1 MELVGFVYDNA
12 GNAIAG
18 ATVQGY
24 ESADDQTS
32 GTTAETAVLTDSNG
46 KWTITTTT
54 ASRIP
59 MDVRITYGSNKRWIK
74 AGDKINVT
82 DMTVTGELTVGEDGT
97 GFDVTL
103 FGDTPSRSAVWDQS
117 EDALHLND
125 STELKFGSLAAGDMV
140 LYHDGTNSYIKNATG
155 ALKLATESTGIAV
168 TIGHTTSEVTI
179 GQNLTVTGTLT
190 LGSGAELSEAEL
202 ELLDGI
208 TAGTAAANKAVVLDG
223 SKNIATIGTIG
234 SGAITATGVSSFA
247 SSTTIGNLTLA
258 NGSITDSSGTI
269 SLGSNALVTTG
280 VITAAGF
287 TIGAAVVDATELE
300 ILDGA
305 LVTTAEL
312 NVVDG
317 NTSVGTTAVS
327 DGHGIVMNHGG
338 TMAQTNVVTLAA
350 YLDDEITAMPNLVTT
365 AATTVGV
372 LANGSIDTGFGT
384 INNAAAITG
393 TVLTATTNFTMGD
406 TVVTNGVI
414 TDSSGLSLDA
424 DVTVTGDLIV
434 NGDTVTVN
442 TATLS
447 VEDPL
452 IALAIGN
459 GADSVDVGLYAKYT
473 DSGVKYSG
481 LFRDASDSD
490 KWKLFATTGGSHAAP
505 TTTVN
510 TTSGF
515 TLGTLVASA
524 FEGDITGDVTGNADT
539 ATALATTRAINGVNF
554 DGSAAITVTAAAGTL
569 SGNTL
574 KSTVVTSSLTTVG
587 TIGTGVWQG
596 TAIASGYIAADA
608 ITGAKIADDAI
619 GSEHIADDAVVTA
632 AIADD
637 AITSALIADDA
648 VVTAAI
654 ADDAITS
661 ALIADDAVVSAA
673 IADNAITNALMA
685 DNAIDSAELAAG
697 SVDAAHMSVNSIDSD
712 SYVNGSIDT
721 AHYAAGSVDAT
732 ALGADSVTAAK
743 IGDNVLNSE
752 HYAAG
757 SIDNEHLADDA
768 VDSDEI
774 AAGAIDTAHIA
785 DNQVTLA
792 KMAGG
797 TDGNIISYDASGDP
811 VAIATGNDG
820 QVLTSTGAGS
830 PPAFE
835 ALPSGDAPSGAQTGI
850 TTILNAGAK
859 LGRDS
864 QNLIDFAT
872 TDNKIILRVN
882 NVDEVELVANVLQ
895 PTTNDGVAL
904 GTGSLMWSDA
914 FLASGSVL
922 NFNNGNMTVTHSNTV
937 LTVAGGT
944 LATAAL
950 TTSTIVA
957 SGIIKTDD
965 STPATTIADG
975 SLQTDGG
982 LSVTFDAVIG
992 DDLILISD
1000 AAKLSLGIGA
1010 DVTLTHDNATGGTLS
1025 GTPIVVES
1033 LGASALADDN
1043 YTGLVL
1049 GFIAHEDM
1057 DVGQAVYIHTDDGEV
1072 GIADANA
1079 LATMPAIGV
1088 VVGADADA
1096 DAPVKILVQG
1106 IYNDA
1111 DGFDGA
1117 LTEGATMYLGE
1128 AVGAVTVTIPDGDG
1142 DFVQVMG
1149 VACGPRDV
1157 YINPSLDII
1166 ERAG

>member
-1 MELVGFVYDNA
+1 MGYVGTAPVSGDYKKLDNISS
-12 GNAIAG
+12 GFNASATAFTLQVGSVNVTPPKETTLLISVGGIMQEPVTAYTVSGSTITFTAAPAAG
-18 ATVQGY
+18 ADFFG
-24 ESADDQTS
+24 
-32 GTTAETAVLTDSNG
+32 VLMGDSY
-46 KWTITTTT
+46 
-54 ASRIP
+54 S
-59 MDVRITYGSNKRWIK
+59 
-74 AGDKINVT
+74 
-82 DMTVTGELTVGEDGT
+82 
-97 GFDVTL
+97 
-103 FGDTPSRSAVWDQS
+103 
-117 EDALHLND
+117 
-125 STELKFGSLAAGDMV
+125 
-140 LYHDGTNSYIKNATG
+140 
-155 ALKLATESTGIAV
+155 
-168 TIGHTTSEVTI
+168 
-179 GQNLTVTGTLT
+179 
-190 LGSGAELSEAEL
+190 
-202 ELLDGI
+202 
-208 TAGTAAANKAVVLDG
+208 
-223 SKNIATIGTIG
+223 IGTI
-234 SGAITATGVSSFA
+234 
-247 SSTTIGNLTLA
+247 
-258 NGSITDSSGTI
+258 
-269 SLGSNALVTTG
+269 
-280 VITAAGF
+280 
-287 TIGAAVVDATELE
+287 
-300 ILDGA
+300 
-305 LVTTAEL
+305 
-312 NVVDG
+312 
-317 NTSVGTTAVS
+317 S
-327 DGHGIVMNHGG
+327 D
-338 TMAQTNVVTLAA
+338 
-350 YLDDEITAMPNLVTT
+350 
-365 AATTVGV
+365 
-372 LANGSIDTGFGT
+372 
-384 INNAAAITG
+384 
-393 TVLTATTNFTMGD
+393 
-406 TVVTNGVI
+406 
-414 TDSSGLSLDA
+414 
-424 DVTVTGDLIV
+424 
-434 NGDTVTVN
+434 
-442 TATLS
+442 
-447 VEDPL
+447 
-452 IALAIGN
+452 
-459 GADSVDVGLYAKYT
+459 DSV
-473 DSGVKYSG
+473 
-481 LFRDASDSD
+481 
-490 KWKLFATTGGSHAAP
+490 
-505 TTTVN
+505 
-510 TTSGF
+510 
-515 TLGTLVASA
+515 
-524 FEGDITGDVTGNADT
+524 
-539 ATALATTRAINGVNF
+539 
-554 DGSAAITVTAAAGTL
+554 
-569 SGNTL
+569 
-574 KSTVVTSSLTTVG
+574 
-587 TIGTGVWQG
+587 
-596 TAIASGYIAADA
+596 
-608 ITGAKIADDAI
+608 TGAKIVDDAVD
-619 GSEHIADDAVVTA
+619 SEHIAAG
-632 AIADD
+632 
-637 AITSALIADDA
+637 
-648 VVTAAI
+648 
-654 ADDAITS
+654 
-661 ALIADDAVVSAA
+661 
-673 IADNAITNALMA
+673 
-685 DNAIDSAELAAG
+685 AID
-697 SVDAAHMSVNSIDSD
+697 VAHMSANSVDSAQ
-712 SYVNGSIDT
+712 YVNGSIDQEHL
-721 AHYAAGSVDAT
+721 AVNSVDSPNYV
-732 ALGADSVTAAK
+732 D
-743 IGDNVLNSE
+743 
-752 HYAAG
+752 G
-757 SIDNEHLADDA
+757 SIDTE
-768 VDSDEI
+768 
-774 AAGAIDTAHIA
+774 HIA

-965 STPATTIADG
+965 TTAATTIADG

>member
-202 ELLDGI
+202 EMLDGI

-654 ADDAITS
+654 AD
-661 ALIADDAVVSAA
+661 
-673 IADNAITNALMA
+673 NAITNALMA
-685 DNAIDSAELAAG
+685 DNAIDTAELA
-697 SVDAAHMSVNSIDSD
+697 
-712 SYVNGSIDT
+712 
-721 AHYAAGSVDAT
+721 
-732 ALGADSVTAAK
+732 ADSVTAAK